1 MSKGKGG
8 NVSAAVWQIAE
19 PIASE
24 LGVSLWDIRFLKE
37 GADWFLRIIL
47 DKEGGVGIDDCE
59 AFSRAI
65 DKPLDEL
72 DPIEDAYTLDISSL
86 GAEKPLAVDKLPLYV
101 GQYVSLHLSHPYK
114 GENIL
119 EGTLMEVTAD
129 TVTLKVKEKA
139 KRALIHFPYADVDK
153 ARLAIDM

>member
-1 MSKGKGG
+1 MKEEEKKIYEALNPTVESLGYELSEVRLSGGK
-8 NVSAAVWQIAE
+8 NKTLSVVVDRVAPISLEDIVAVSEEINKV
-19 PIASE
+19 
-24 LGVSLWDIRFLKE
+24 
-37 GADWFLRIIL
+37 
-47 DKEGGVGIDDCE
+47 
-59 AFSRAI
+59 
-65 DKPLDEL
+65 LDEL

-119 EGTLMEVTAD
+119 EGTLMEVTDD

>member
-1 MSKGKGG
+1 MKEEEKKIYEALNPTVESLGYELSEVRLSGGK
-8 NVSAAVWQIAE
+8 NKTLSVVVDRVAPISLEDIVAVSEEINKV
-19 PIASE
+19 
-24 LGVSLWDIRFLKE
+24 
-37 GADWFLRIIL
+37 
-47 DKEGGVGIDDCE
+47 
-59 AFSRAI
+59 
-65 DKPLDEL
+65 LDEL

-114 GENIL
+114 GENTL
-119 EGTLMEVTAD
+119 EGTLMEVTDD

-139 KRALIHFPYADVDK
+139 KRVLIHFPYADVDK

>member
-24 LGVSLWDIRFLKE
+24 LGISLWDIRFLKE

-72 DPIEDAYTLDISSL
+72 DPIEQSYCLEVSSPGL
-86 GAEKPLAVDKLPLYV
+86 ERELTRPEHFERFKGSPVKVRLIRPVDGV
-101 GQYVSLHLSHPYK
+101 RDFK
-114 GENIL
+114 GIL
-119 EGTLMEVTAD
+119 EECDKNRITLRLENGGAMD
-129 TVTLKVKEKA
+129 LDKKETSYIK
-139 KRALIHFPYADVDK
+139 LDDFE
-153 ARLAIDM
+153 